1 LESNKKVV
9 KRTTN
14 SISDIK
20 EIQVRW
26 SDILGELA
34 RANRV
39 TWLIFMDSK
48 PLELSQNKLII
59 GLADSAKLLQANEIK
74 WQEILKKVLK
84 DSIDLDLLL
93 EFTKIESQI
102 DEVSIGDDAKD
113 ENVETRSG
121 ISVAIESLG
130 AVKIDEFENGK

>member
-1 LESNKKVV
+1 
-9 KRTTN
+9 
-14 SISDIK
+14 
-20 EIQVRW
+20 
-26 SDILGELA
+26 
-34 RANRV
+34 
-39 TWLIFMDSK
+39 
-48 PLELSQNKLII
+48 LSQNKLII

-93 EFTKIESQI
+93 EFTKIDSQI
-102 DEVSIGDDAKD
+102 EGTAIEHDAKD